1 VNPST
6 GFRFR
11 AQAKKIPGPILIDPG
26 MSHFYP
32 QDPAKAT
39 FGPRRFQQNLR
50 KTPLFAQ
57 FLRHAQ
63 ISILEILNVFLRLKF
78 SPFLNWNK
86 NQHFSKVSMPFVRT
100 GLLTSPPLQR
110 PSHSDSKSGAHGRK
124 GSIFLKFRYK
134 LNSEKGEVTA
144 AGPSPILTGFPIKLI
159 TSIRTPASIKKKRI
173 ECQEKNKKV
182 KFKCFVSSR
191 LLRESSMRPGDDH
204 KKKPLRIR
212 YP

>member
-1 VNPST
+1 MNPST
-6 GFRFR
+6 GFKFR

-78 SPFLNWNK
+78 SPFLNLNK
-86 NQHFSKVSMPFVRT
+86 NLHFSKVSMPFVRT

-110 PSHSDSKSGAHGRK
+110 PSHSDSKSGAHGQK
-124 GSIFLKFRYK
+124 GSFFQSL
-134 LNSEKGEVTA
+134 VTNWKKA
-144 AGPSPILTGFPIKLI
+144 RSQRRARPRFY
-159 TSIRTPASIKKKRI
+159 TSCGWSYSNRM
-173 ECQEKNKKV
+173 C
-182 KFKCFVSSR
+182 
-191 LLRESSMRPGDDH
+191 
-204 KKKPLRIR
+204 
-212 YP
+212 